1 MQYYCMLSK
10 DYILGLV
17 EGEGC
22 FSVTIQRY
30 IDRKPRKTNKKSNI
44 KNPYLF
50 RVNPTFRITQ
60 AEDDGFEAL
69 KRIKETLGFGRFQ
82 IQKRPDKEDNSR
94 TAVHYYTQGL
104 NECLRIKEYFYGLE
118 FLTNKGKSF
127 EKWCQ
132 CLKLIQEKKHLT
144 KEGILQICDI
154 RDSMNFRKTKCKW
167 TKEEIEK
174 VFEVNPIH
182 QTAHFDPNQTSFL
195 HNNSFDQKSFLEK
208 KPGNNKASRKVL
220 VQTELA

>member
-1 MQYYCMLSK
+1 MLSK
-10 DYILGLV
+10 DYILGFI

-30 IDRKPRKTNKKSNI
+30 IDRRSRKTNHKSNI

-69 KRIKETLGFGRFQ
+69 KKIRETLGFGCFQ
-82 IQKRPDKEDNSR
+82 TQKRPDKEGNSR
-94 TAVHYYTQGL
+94 TAVHYYAQGL
-104 NECLRIKEYFYGLE
+104 NECLMIKEYFKGLE

-132 CLKLIQEKKHLT
+132 ILELIQEKKHLT
-144 KEGILQICDI
+144 KEGIFQICDI
-154 RDSMNFRKTKCKW
+154 RDMMNYRKTKCKW

-174 VFEVNPIH
+174 VFDAKPIH
-182 QTAHFDPNQTSFL
+182 QTAHFDPEQTSFL
-195 HNNSFDQKSFLEK
+195 HNDSFDQKAFLEK
-208 KPGNNKASRKVL
+208 GQGNNKKSRAVL
-220 VQTELA
+220 AQIELD